1 VRLSSL
7 TVFPLLTSIVQHG
20 PALISGTVPPPFF
33 KKKARF
39 VSDRA
44 LTHYQVLGV
53 PTTATEREIKA
64 AYRRA
69 ARQSHP
75 DHGGDPAAFRR
86 VTAAYEVLSN
96 SRRRAEYDRSYA
108 SAGTPRSAAG
118 PGTNPAAGFGSG
130 STGRTGFHTTTG
142 PRSPGVSAGDPPVY
156 VPAFDGL
163 APGEQPLLSPALASQ
178 QVHGAPRKRGLFG
191 AQARLQRE
199 ALTIR
204 LLMQQLLPHIPS
216 ARLVNGL
223 VSPVDNGYIDHA
235 VLAGYRLVLIGSML
249 LPDGAYRWNGSTLVH
264 GSKVLQPPAMQ
275 PAVRRMQELFPECNV
290 TGWIAVHSADGNS
303 FRPVI
308 DYDRGSEP
316 DGSDLLHV
324 ANGARL
330 VREVKHFLS
339 AGPSPNVVDLPVL
352 SRLLG
357 GMY

>member
-1 VRLSSL
+1 VELY
-7 TVFPLLTSIVQHG
+7 LLHS
-20 PALISGTVPPPFF
+20 PFSYRQ
-33 KKKARF
+33 KKASF

-53 PTTATEREIKA
+53 PVTATEREIKA

-75 DHGGDPAAFRR
+75 DHGGDPAAFRQ
-86 VTAAYEVLSN
+86 VTAAYEVLSD
-96 SRRRAEYDRSYA
+96 SRRRAQYDRSYA
-108 SAGTPRSAAG
+108 TAGNQRNTSG
-118 PGTNPAAGFGSG
+118 PGTNPSGGFGSG
-130 STGRTGFHTTTG
+130 TAGAAGFRTTSSTA
-142 PRSPGVSAGDPPVY
+142 PRSPGVSASDPEVFVPSLDDLGPGD
-156 VPAFDGL
+156 
-163 APGEQPLLSPALASQ
+163 QPLLSPALARQ

-204 LLMQQLLPHIPS
+204 LLMQQLLPNIPS

-264 GSKVLQPPAMQ
+264 GSKQLQPPALQ

-290 TGWIAVHSADGNS
+290 TGWVAVHSADGNS
-303 FRPVI
+303 YRPVI

-339 AGPSPNVVDLPVL
+339 AGPSPNVVDLPVF